1 MLLCA
6 GRWGAA
12 RTEMIECNS
21 DLLQDLC
28 GVLFRV
34 GAVLHEPLEEPATC
48 RHLHDQRRLA
58 MWIGLVGRNPEGV
71 EK

>member
-1 MLLCA
+1 
-6 GRWGAA
+6 
-12 RTEMIECNS
+12 MIECNS